1 MNIEDEFV
9 SFLGGAGV
17 LAMLSD
23 DTGSQILR
31 SELMKSETFT
41 AFRKVRQEDPGWIQ
55 STAKHFQKDKNLS
68 NVRSRLGELRAYSDL
83 LLLPGYKVKSNSA
96 KRGGADFSL
105 ENKHTKQKLKVEV
118 YTQGPKPG
126 CETPSVKTPT
136 AKEPMVETVVT
147 SLRSWITDR
156 AGDTTQSRT
165 IKNIAGAKK
174 DAHQVDS
181 NSPTYLYIDF
191 QTLWGFGCEQ
201 SLPILSQRDL
211 LTAGACWMAFY
222 GRKGMPIL
230 ENTRFGEPM
239 SSLAKMSDE
248 GFFFKSPTNQF
259 AGALLRSERKGENP
273 LVFLMNPTRPTA
285 GEFIVA
291 LMQSGLLNVEKSC
304 WDFDGVQAQVDCLNK
319 KVKDV
324 VSEFERIQEEMQKQ

>member
-1 MNIEDEFV
+1 MEIEDEFV

-23 DTGSQILR
+23 DTGSQIVR
-31 SELMKSETFT
+31 NELMKSETFE
-41 AFRKVRQEDPGWIQ
+41 AFKTVLREAPDWIK
-55 STAKHFQKDKNLS
+55 STKKLLQNDVCNAS
-68 NVRSRLGELRAYSDL
+68 SYLGELRAYSDL
-83 LLLPGYKVKSNSA
+83 LQLSGYEVKPNSA
-96 KRGGADFSL
+96 KKGADFEL
-105 ENKHTKQKLKVEV
+105 TNRHTKQGVKIEV
-118 YTQGPKPG
+118 YTQGPKPDCG
-126 CETPSVKTPT
+126 MTSVKTPT
-136 AKEPMVETVVT
+136 SKEQMAETVVT

-174 DAHQVDS
+174 KAHQVDS
-181 NSPTYLYIDF
+181 GVPTYLYIDF
-191 QTLWGFGCEQ
+191 QTIWGFGCEQ

-273 LVFLMNPTRPTA
+273 LVFLMNPTRSTA

-324 VSEFERIQEEMQKQ
+324 VSEFERIQEAMQKQ